1 MTTPDI
7 YAQGEGVNSLLNVP
21 SGQSDGPRLVVRTAT
36 IPAGTAAT
44 TVIALVPFQK
54 GGIVQYGS
62 ALAIDDLDSGATV
75 TLDWGIVYDDDTT
88 YTNDPDAFAAAVTTA
103 QTGGVIRPSEVA
115 GSTFQ
120 AEADGWVTATVAAG
134 PTDTEGDIT
143 FNGTISYQG

>member
-36 IPAGTAAT
+36 IPSGTAAAS
-44 TVIALVPFQK
+44 VIGLVPFQK
-54 GGIVQYGS
+54 GAIVQYGS
-62 ALAIDDLDSGATV
+62 ALAFDDLDTGGTV
-75 TLDWGIVYDDDTT
+75 VADWGFVYDDDTT
-88 YTNDPDAFAAAVTTA
+88 FTNDPDAFATGLITA
-103 QTGGVIRPSEVA
+103 QTAGVVRPSAVA
-115 GSTFQ
+115 GATFQ
-120 AEADGWVTATVAAG
+120 AEADGWVAVTLTAG